1 MKMNDY
7 NLTLRRAVM
16 IGPLTKP
23 DRIDVVIEGPVSEL
37 DDMIHALRTTSRII
51 RDRVEAEP

>member
-1 MKMNDY
+1 
-7 NLTLRRAVM
+7 M